1 MIKETD
7 EQLAVRVQNGDKETF
22 GLIIDRYEAALIRY
36 TTRLLGNHESA
47 EDVTQETFLRAYR
60 DIRGFDPHRKFSSW
74 LYRIAHNQAID
85 TVRKR
90 RGTVILEEAENV
102 ASEEDIHHSTR
113 KRLDREH
120 LKNMLDG
127 AIKQIPVKYR
137 ETVIL
142 RFYEER
148 EYDEIAE
155 ILHLPIGTVGTYIS
169 RAKIELKKQ
178 LNDINIED
186 YL

>member
-1 MIKETD
+1 M
-7 EQLAVRVQNGDKETF
+7 
-22 GLIIDRYEAALIRY
+22 
-36 TTRLLGNHESA
+36 
-47 EDVTQETFLRAYR
+47 
-60 DIRGFDPHRKFSSW
+60 
-74 LYRIAHNQAID
+74 
-85 TVRKR
+85 
-90 RGTVILEEAENV
+90 ILEEAENV